1 VLQVLLHSVIPEPG
15 EENVPRIIV
24 HAVCTFR
31 PILLSFNLMR
41 KFLNGNTDENQEA
54 SDASHAAPEFIE
66 FFTSVM
72 KNGDLARPVERYQ
85 CKLYAGFQRAIQI

>member
-1 VLQVLLHSVIPEPG
+1 M
-15 EENVPRIIV
+15 
-24 HAVCTFR
+24 
-31 PILLSFNLMR
+31 LLSFKLMR
-41 KFLNGNTDENQEA
+41 KLLNRNTDENQEA
-54 SDASHAAPEFIE
+54 SDASHVAPEFVE

>member
-1 VLQVLLHSVIPEPG
+1 VLQVLLHTVIPEPG
-15 EENVPRIIV
+15 EENIPRIIV
-24 HAVCTFR
+24 HAVCTF
-31 PILLSFNLMR
+31 LSFNLMR
-41 KFLNGNTDENQEA
+41 KLLTGKVDENQEA